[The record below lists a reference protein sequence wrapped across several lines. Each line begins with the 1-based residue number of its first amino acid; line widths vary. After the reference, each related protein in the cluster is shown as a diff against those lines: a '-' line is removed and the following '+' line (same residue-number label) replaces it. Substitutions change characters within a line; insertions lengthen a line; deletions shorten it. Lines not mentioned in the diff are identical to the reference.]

1 MIRLWRIE
9 WFERTPPIEQV
20 DFGNGHQV
28 SAVDLLDG
36 HFHQLAA
43 QADNITP
50 TSTPLVAAQSASERH
65 AKMALVAPTLTPLT
79 DLAEAMAD
87 AVPEAHPTPDFR
99 STLNKA
105 LTETHKQHRAQRTLG
120 IRPTV
125 SNEYNWYNFLLITV
139 LMAVITLGVALH
151 GRRIGRKAAA

>member
-36 HFHQLAA
+36 HFHQLTA
-43 QADNITP
+43 QSDNINP
-50 TSTPLVAAQSASERH
+50 TTTPLVVVQSASDRH
-65 AKMALVAPTLTPLT
+65 AKIKIVAPTLTPLT
-79 DLAEAMAD
+79 DLAEAVAD
-87 AVPEAHPTPDFR
+87 VVPEAHPTPDFR

-105 LTETHKQHRAQRTLG
+105 LTETHRQHRAQRTLG

-125 SNEYNWYNFLLITV
+125 SNDNSWHNLLIVTV

-151 GRRIGRKAAA
+151 GRRPSRKTAA